1 MSLFTPASEVIL
13 RHSEEFES
21 RRVLFAGDLQDTLPA
36 QFEAAEVR
44 VHTNQYHHWQQLSR
58 TMAER
63 CQFGLTADAELVADC
78 DTLIYYW
85 PKSKQ
90 EAQFQLQNLFS
101 LLPVGTE
108 LFIVGENR
116 AGVRSAEGVIEAF
129 GPLNKIDSARRCG
142 LYHGRL
148 ENRAISSSK
157 TGGKLSDRQPDYRHL
172 TGCI

>member
-90 EAQFQLQNLFS
+90 EAQFQLQTCS
-101 LLPVGTE
+101 LCCRL
-108 LFIVGENR
+108 
-116 AGVRSAEGVIEAF
+116 A
-129 GPLNKIDSARRCG
+129 LNYLSSVKTAQACV
-142 LYHGRL
+142 
-148 ENRAISSSK
+148 APKVSSK
-157 TGGKLSDRQPDYRHL
+157 RLAR
-172 TGCI
+172 